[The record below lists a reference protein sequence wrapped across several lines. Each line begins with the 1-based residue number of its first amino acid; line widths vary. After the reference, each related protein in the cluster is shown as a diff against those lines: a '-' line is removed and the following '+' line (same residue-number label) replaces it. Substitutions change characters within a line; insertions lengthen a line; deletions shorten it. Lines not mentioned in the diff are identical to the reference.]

1 PRPRP
6 GTCVLR
12 RGGATGKRS
21 ATSVSS
27 AAFGSGGEEEALDP
41 MVVALIA
48 FPLLALGVGVLLGRR
63 SSAAAE
69 RARTLEAEVGA
80 GRSALERAL
89 GEKRGVEEELVAARA
104 EAAGYRERVVQH
116 FYGTSEQLRAL
127 TLRYR
132 ELFEHLADGA
142 RQLSPEA
149 SNALQAGLPEPAESA
164 APVAEATAPEQPTTA
179 ESQPAD
185 APVRPESF

>member
-1 PRPRP
+1 
-6 GTCVLR
+6 V
-12 RGGATGKRS
+12 
-21 ATSVSS
+21 
-27 AAFGSGGEEEALDP
+27 DP

-63 SSAAAE
+63 SSDAAE
-69 RARTLEAEVGA
+69 RARTLEAELDA
-80 GRSALERAL
+80 ERSALERAL

-142 RQLSPEA
+142 RELCPEA
-149 SNALQAGLPEPAESA
+149 SNALQAGLEPPALPDLAGEPAESA
-164 APVAEATAPEQPTTA
+164 APAAEATAPEQPTTA
-179 ESQPAD
+179 ESQPGD